1 MRVRHAT
8 MTTHVRVV
16 GEALFAH
23 SAGELERADVI
34 VVTTSDVTSSEA
46 HRFRAVKDGVDCLD
60 GIFFSDVF
68 LSVLSRCLCV

>member
-34 VVTTSDVTSSEA
+34 VVTTSDVTSGEA
-46 HRFRAVKDGVDCLD
+46 HRFRAVKDGVDCLN